1 LSQPPITPGH
11 SDDALR
17 LHEIH
22 CTLGTRKALLGL
34 TAQDIQP
41 GKVTAVLGRNGV
53 GKSTLLRCIGG
64 FVPCSSERLALGA
77 TDLAGM
83 SAAQRAAVVRYLPQA
98 ASLPL
103 HLTVHECLLVA
114 LNAAHRPNRAEGRR
128 RIEEVAAN
136 LRIGDMLHRY
146 LDQLSGGQRQ
156 LVWLAQALLHEPRIL
171 LLDEPLTALDPHF
184 QHLVMDSLNQL
195 AVERRLIIM
204 VVLHDLNM
212 ALRYAADALVLQ
224 DGKVAAQGA
233 TAQALQPQVLADT
246 FLVRARI
253 ERCRLGVPH
262 IIVDGPLAPPA
273 PAAT

>member
-1 LSQPPITPGH
+1 MSQPPIAPVH
-11 SDDALR
+11 SEDALR
-17 LHEIH
+17 LHAIH
-22 CTLGTRKALLGL
+22 CTLGTRKVLQGL
-34 TAQDIQP
+34 TAQDIGP

-64 FVPCSSERLALGA
+64 FVPCSSEQLALGA

-83 SAAQRAAVVRYLPQA
+83 NAAQRAAVVRYLPQA
-98 ASLPL
+98 SSLPL

-114 LNAAHRPNRAEGRR
+114 LNAGQRPNRTEGRR
-128 RIEEVAAN
+128 RIEEVAAK
-136 LRIGDMLHRY
+136 LGLGDMLPRY

-156 LVWLAQALLHEPRIL
+156 LVWLAQALLHEPRVL

-184 QHLVMDSLNQL
+184 QHLVMASLNQL

-246 FLVRARI
+246 FLVRARM